1 MTTVELID
9 LTKESLEDYQ
19 KLISADGIELIG
31 EGPCVAFGIA
41 EDDFPVGAIV
51 AGIDD
56 GEGEIVSLFV
66 LPKKRRR
73 GYGTELVYEA
83 INKLYDFDNLYSIK
97 ATFAENTEPNGLK
110 EFFEFLEFEFEQD
123 EILGSFS
130 FSLADLAASKKVKGK
145 IDERVISLRDT
156 LTTTKNAIKAKYGH
170 IGDFSRYGRIDT
182 ELSCIVNDPDK
193 EPGDV
198 SCLFVGKVRKKKEL
212 VIVWAYAAENT
223 LDFIHM
229 LRFAIV
235 RALKKYGK
243 DMLVRAPYINER
255 SRTVIHKLLE
265 GKETPANR
273 VWNVSLSL
281 DWELTDKIS
290 DSE

>member
-1 MTTVELID
+1 MR
-9 LTKESLEDYQ
+9 
-19 KLISADGIELIG
+19 IS
-31 EGPCVAFGIA
+31 C
-41 EDDFPVGAIV
+41 
-51 AGIDD
+51 
-56 GEGEIVSLFV
+56 
-66 LPKKRRR
+66 
-73 GYGTELVYEA
+73 
-83 INKLYDFDNLYSIK
+83 
-97 ATFAENTEPNGLK
+97 ATFAENSEPNGLK

-145 IDERVISLRDT
+145 VDKRVISLRDT
-156 LTTTKNAIKAKYGH
+156 LTPTKNALKAKYPQ
-170 IGDFSRYGRIDT
+170 IDEFVRYGRIDT
-182 ELSCIVNDPDK
+182 EISCIVNDPGK

-243 DMLVRAPYINER
+243 DMLVRAPFINER
-255 SRTVIHKLLE
+255 SKTVIHTLLE
-265 GKETPANR
+265 GKETPANT
-273 VWNVSLSL
+273 VWNVSLAL
-281 DWELTDKIS
+281 EWELTDSSS
-290 DSE
+290 DEE